1 MVLILQCFLNKNRK
15 NIIDELDAVTIDPS
29 ILEYVILELLAL
41 FAEGTDVRGNLNITS
56 GHTASDWFLAAEFT
70 PAEESVTI
78 LQTWQDIGD
87 DASLAATLLALGK
100 YGGGAELSSDEATV
114 GWKLTIPLEKKKKV

>member
-1 MVLILQCFLNKNRK
+1 
-15 NIIDELDAVTIDPS
+15 
-29 ILEYVILELLAL
+29 LEYVILELLAL

-87 DASLAATLLALGK
+87 DASLAATLLALDK